1 MILTLCLE
9 SEQHTTD
16 QNATF
21 PAEMVYFSK
30 NALFCVWQFGKE
42 KTCLYNIYNDLD
54 ACNEFRIILLYI
66 LPCIYIYIYTHYLTN
81 PFFSQ

>member
-16 QNATF
+16 QSATF
-21 PAEMVYFSK
+21 LAEMVYFSK
-30 NALFCVWQFGKE
+30 NAFFFVFGNLA

-54 ACNEFRIILLYI
+54 ACNEFRIILL
-66 LPCIYIYIYTHYLTN
+66 
-81 PFFSQ
+81 